1 MNIIFHIDVNNAF
14 LSWSAVDLLQK
25 GYKVDI
31 RKIASCIGGDE
42 SKRHG
47 IVLAKSEIAKK
58 YGIKTAETLY
68 SARKKCKDL
77 KVFPP
82 NFPFYKK
89 MSNLLYNY
97 FLTYTPDVER
107 FSIDECF
114 LDLSNTKYL
123 YNDLVELAY
132 KIKEE
137 IKTKFGF
144 TVNIGI
150 GNNKLCAK
158 MAGDFSKPDKVHT
171 LFFNEIET
179 KLWPLPISDLLFIGK
194 SSSSVLKSIGINTIG
209 DLAKSNPNLVRKY
222 FKNRT
227 NFMIEYAKG
236 IDTSKVISKNG
247 KNKCISLSETLE
259 TDTNDLTFLKK
270 KLLLMCEEIGMK
282 LRLANLY
289 AKTIAI
295 TVKTNY
301 FKDYSHQKKIVNQ
314 TNNTMELYQNVLDIL
329 EITIGNNLVRNIGV
343 RVSDLVNYKNSQVSL
358 FEDFENLVDN
368 DKIQKTLDNI
378 NKKYDELKVLPAVF
392 YNKENKKE

>member
-1 MNIIFHIDVNNAF
+1 
-14 LSWSAVDLLQK
+14 
-25 GYKVDI
+25 
-31 RKIASCIGGDE
+31 
-42 SKRHG
+42 
-47 IVLAKSEIAKK
+47 
-58 YGIKTAETLY
+58 
-68 SARKKCKDL
+68 
-77 KVFPP
+77 
-82 NFPFYKK
+82 
-89 MSNLLYNY
+89 
-97 FLTYTPDVER
+97 
-107 FSIDECF
+107 
-114 LDLSNTKYL
+114 
-123 YNDLVELAY
+123 
-132 KIKEE
+132 
-137 IKTKFGF
+137 
-144 TVNIGI
+144 
-150 GNNKLCAK
+150 
-158 MAGDFSKPDKVHT
+158 
-171 LFFNEIET
+171 
-179 KLWPLPISDLLFIGK
+179 
-194 SSSSVLKSIGINTIG
+194 
-209 DLAKSNPNLVRKY
+209 
-222 FKNRT
+222 
-227 NFMIEYAKG
+227 MIEYAKG

-343 RVSDLVNYKNSQVSL
+343 RVSDFVNYKNSQVSL

>member
-14 LSWSAVDLLQK
+14 LSWSAVDLLNK
-25 GYKVDI
+25 GSQVDI

-68 SARKKCKDL
+68 SARKKCKNL

-82 NFPFYKK
+82 NFAFYKK

-123 YNDLVELAY
+123 YDDIVKLAY
-132 KIKEE
+132 KIKDE
-137 IKTKFGF
+137 TKFGF

-171 LFFNEIET
+171 LFASEIET
-179 KLWPLPISDLLFIGK
+179 KLWPLPIEDLLFIGK
-194 SSSSVLKSIGINTIG
+194 SSSEILRSIGINTIG
-209 DLAKSNPNLVRKY
+209 DLAKCDINLLRKY
-222 FKNRT
+222 FKNRST
-227 NFMIEYAKG
+227 FMIEYAKG

-259 TDTNDLTFLKK
+259 FDTNDLAFLKN

-282 LRLANLY
+282 LRLSNLY
-289 AKTIAI
+289 AHTIAI

-301 FKDYSHQKKIVNQ
+301 FKDYSHQKKIINQ
-314 TNNTMELYQNVLDIL
+314 TNNTMELYKNVLDIL
-329 EITIGNNLVRNIGV
+329 EITIGNNLVRNIGI

-358 FEDFENLVDN
+358 FEDNEKIINN
-368 DKIQKTLDNI
+368 DKIQETLDNI
-378 NKKYDELKVLPAVF
+378 NKKYDELKILPAVF
-392 YNKENKKE
+392 YKKEKTKKEE